1 MTAMDDTTKETDAG
15 LGHNQPLDPDGE
27 RAREAMR
34 DYNVSIAK
42 EKTGRDEAIAAAA
55 RFGAALIAGK
65 ARCKSNNEFGEW
77 IVSQT
82 FTGEGAGAL
91 AFRQERHAAMQIAEI
106 VTHVAKETVDSSST
120 VNPFEG
126 CPNSR
131 PTNIMTWWRGKHPN
145 LLTMAHAK
153 TIGERAARILRD
165 HRDLVDARK
174 NDDYDYSA
182 ITEALEQDPFATLME
197 HRSGEDVVNKLEIEA
212 GLRAAPK
219 PPPVQPAPMTAP
231 KTSAAASTAQKP
243 VSPPPDRVQKAADNA
258 EIATLKKE
266 VWRLRDKLDQL
277 SMYLVEKPPPRA
289 EDRAFN
295 KDKYWPVPETLE
307 RRPKDVPPR
316 QIVNPGADLTSD
328 PAFALRREEF
338 EQWMVRR
345 RESLELKYAAREKEL
360 YDTFEPRI
368 KARVKK
374 AVDAR
379 MAKEWMH
386 YSPLTQTQ
394 LKTLLT
400 VLHPDTREGAT
411 EAQKDS
417 AARILLHT
425 RSRLVFKDRGKGST
439 YIPPEPV
446 PEPSAATLRRCGLA
460 IDEDGELTVIDE
472 GLFTT
477 WCDARQVNI
486 LTIDHRAEGAPLPGT
501 GSKT

>member
-243 VSPPPDRVQKAADNA
+243 VRPPPDRVQKAADNA

-289 EDRAFN
+289 EDRPFVQYRYRLP
-295 KDKYWPVPETLE
+295 DTLE
-307 RRPKDVPPR
+307 RRPKDVAPQQIADPP
-316 QIVNPGADLTSD
+316 ADD
-328 PAFALRREEF
+328 PAFALRKEEF
-338 EQWMVRR
+338 EHGWCGARR
-345 RESLELKYAAREKEL
+345 RSSISFWLER
-360 YDTFEPRI
+360 T
-368 KARVKK
+368 
-374 AVDAR
+374 
-379 MAKEWMH
+379 
-386 YSPLTQTQ
+386 S
-394 LKTLLT
+394 
-400 VLHPDTREGAT
+400 
-411 EAQKDS
+411 
-417 AARILLHT
+417 
-425 RSRLVFKDRGKGST
+425 
-439 YIPPEPV
+439 
-446 PEPSAATLRRCGLA
+446 
-460 IDEDGELTVIDE
+460 
-472 GLFTT
+472 
-477 WCDARQVNI
+477 
-486 LTIDHRAEGAPLPGT
+486 
-501 GSKT
+501 

>member
-131 PTNIMTWWRGKHPN
+131 PTNIMTWWRGKHSN

-153 TIGERAARILRD
+153 TIGERAAKILRD
-165 HRDLVDARK
+165 HRDSTVITNEATG
-174 NDDYDYSA
+174 DDY
-182 ITEALEQDPFATLME
+182 TMTLEALERDAFAVLME
-197 HRSGEDVVNKLEIEA
+197 RRNREDIVSRLEIA
-212 GLRAAPK
+212 LGMRATPK
-219 PPPVQPAPMTAP
+219 PPPVQPAP
-231 KTSAAASTAQKP
+231 KTSAAAPAAPKAATAEP
-243 VSPPPDRVQKAADNA
+243 RVQEAADRA
-258 EIATLKKE
+258 EVATLKKE

-316 QIVNPGADLTSD
+316 QIVDPGADLTSD

-360 YDTFEPRI
+360 NDTFEPRI